1 MKLITVLHKVSD
13 LLDQK
18 DKLLILILS
27 FFTFIGLLLEVLGI
41 AIIIPIIS
49 LTISPESNFL
59 PISIIHLE
67 NIYQFFGFKNI
78 LTFLLITLLTVFFVK
93 MLFFIVLYYRQKTF
107 VSNLIHKI
115 SNKLFFSYSNQDLN
129 YYTKKNR
136 SSIIQNLQNET
147 YFLFLFF
154 ESITVM
160 ISELLLVIALLFFIL
175 IFDSGGLI
183 LMAIYFGLAIILYTY
198 LTKEKSVMWGNKRL
212 EYDQNISKLIIE
224 TFGYIKD
231 ILINNTQNKFYIN
244 YKSLNKIKF
253 KYISYRLTLDQMPK
267 VYFEFIAVLFI
278 VFYTYY
284 LNSIDISTEEIITRL
299 GILIAISYKIMPAL
313 SKVSASYQTI
323 KNTSSS
329 LNKIYQE
336 ILTSKVEKDN
346 LVSIKKFNKS
356 IHLNNIS
363 YSYPGN
369 SEVILKNINL
379 KINKN
384 EIIGIIGK
392 SGKGKTTLLDIISGL
407 LKDFSGKIIID
418 DKEIDLKYNYWKPKV
433 SYVSQST
440 FIFDDTISN
449 NITISNPTN
458 KIDQTLLEISIKMA
472 SLDNWV
478 NSLDLKNKTVLS
490 QDGVSISGGQK
501 QRIGIAR
508 AIYNDSDL
516 LLFDEP
522 TSSLD
527 SKTEQEI
534 MNTIYSLKGKKT
546 IIIVTHKTDT
556 LNYCDRIIE
565 L

>member
-1 MKLITVLHKVSD
+1 MKLTTVLHKVSD

-363 YSYPGN
+363 YSYPGT
-369 SEVILKNINL
+369 SEVILKNMNL

-458 KIDQTLLEISIKMA
+458 KINQTLLEISIKMS

>member
-1 MKLITVLHKVSD
+1 MKLTTVLHKVSD

-231 ILINNTQNKFYIN
+231 ILINNTQNNFYIN

-363 YSYPGN
+363 YSYPGT
-369 SEVILKNINL
+369 SEVILKNMNL

-458 KIDQTLLEISIKMA
+458 KINQTLLEISIKMS